1 MADQEG
7 AIIDLEAP
15 ARLAHPHPA
24 LRKVVSL
31 RALPLGGV
39 VGSTC
44 MLPVLVFYPCVWT
57 QASAPQ
63 TAVATRAT
71 GTLKTERP
79 AELSTLWISKRTTCA
94 AGAMAGINL
103 TPTAIASTLTEQE
116 SQTPTPA

>member
-15 ARLAHPHPA
+15 ARPAHPRPA

-31 RALPLGGV
+31 SALPLGGV

-44 MLPVLVFYPCVWT
+44 MVPVLVFYPYVWT
-57 QASAPQ
+57 QASALQ

-71 GTLKTERP
+71 GTLKTEHP
-79 AELSTLWISKRTTCA
+79 VEFSTLRISKRTTCA
-94 AGAMAGINL
+94 AGATAGIKL

-116 SQTPTPA
+116 SQTPTLA